1 MGVLRSDLIAHSQ
14 LTSANASVLFDG
26 GDGNAGSTG
35 LKTAD
40 SGNKYEIQ
48 SDIGELTIECWIYC
62 TSIEQTF
69 DTIWATNNYGVSG
82 NSANFY
88 QHYDGIYFTISG
100 LASDLDIRGLFE
112 ANKWYHVAT
121 TRKWSASKSTHQWR
135 IYVDGEVV
143 GYAETGSNIS
153 EGVLCIG
160 ANNYGSAFPAF
171 EFAGYISNFRMCKR
185 VLYKEKFTPSKFK
198 LKDVSGTV
206 LLCCQDASDDTAVT
220 VGDTLT
226 AGGSPTPGGFGPD
239 LKEDNTDTGPVFAD
253 GAVLDTLSYMVPPGG
268 TTAQSNRGRGVFG
281 GGYTSSPSGAAVK
294 RIYYIQIDS
303 MGTSA
308 EFGDTNKA
316 AAWGQGGCSSSTRG
330 LFTGGTNPTNLNDI
344 DYITIATTSNALDFG
359 DLSVTHGYTASCS
372 NNTRG
377 LTGGGRGNSPTQ
389 RLAQIDYNT
398 IATTGNGIDFGDLT
412 QSRMGL
418 GAVASSTRAV
428 FTGGNGSP
436 ADPSTVYNTID
447 YVEFATTANA
457 TDFGDMTDE
466 HTYHGSCSSS
476 TRGIIYGGV
485 TSYGPTVT
493 TNIIEY
499 ITIASTGSGT
509 DFGDVRDDGEHAHG
523 TSNSIRGVFAGGVNP
538 YRNSIDFITI
548 TTTGN
553 GVDWGDLPIASG
565 SYAYAAGLSDSHGGL
580 S

>member
-1 MGVLRSDLIAHSQ
+1 MGILRSDIVSHSQ
-14 LTSANASVLFDG
+14 LQPTGSVAFDG
-26 GDGNAGSTG
+26 TTD
-35 LKTAD
+35 
-40 SGNKYEIQ
+40 Y
-48 SDIGELTIECWIYC
+48 LTIPASAAWLSGIANSTTKKSFTVEWWQY
-62 TSIEQTF
+62 
-69 DTIWATNNYGVSG
+69 WNAVSG
-82 NSANFY
+82 YVDLLDVNYTAGLLLEAANGKY
-88 QHYDGIYFTISG
+88 TVYAGGGSQGV
-100 LASDLDIRGLFE
+100 E
-112 ANKWYHVAT
+112 ATAAVTGQWYHYALVFYSGTPLAPGSIVLY
-121 TRKWSASKSTHQWR
+121 R
-135 IYVDGEVV
+135 DGEVSASGNVAGNIQV
-143 GYAETGSNIS
+143 GNSST
-153 EGVLCIG
+153 VLSIG
-160 ANNYGSAFPAF
+160 AKQSNGAYSLN
-171 EFAGYISNFRMCKR
+171 GYISNFRWCDR
-185 VLYKEKFTPSKFK
+185 VVYNAPFTPPKFE
-198 LKDVSGTV
+198 LTAIAGTQ
-206 LLCCQDASDDTAVT
+206 LLCCQSSSSVT
-220 VGDTLT
+220 E
-226 AGGSPTPGGFGPD
+226 AAAIPGGLSITANGNAAASAFAPDIKKDNTDIGPVF
-239 LKEDNTDTGPVFAD
+239 EDNTKF
-253 GAVLDTLSYMVPPGG
+253 DTLSYMVPPGG

-281 GGYTSSPSGAAVK
+281 GGYTTVPSGAAVK

-330 LFTGGTNPTNLNDI
+330 LFTGGTNPTNLDTI

-359 DLSVTHGYTASCS
+359 DLNVQHGYTASCS

-377 LTGGGRGNSPTQ
+377 LTGGGRGGSPTA

-398 IATTGNGIDFGDLT
+398 IATLGNGQDFGDLT

-436 ADPSTVYNTID
+436 ADPSTVYNIID

-485 TSYGPTVT
+485 TSYGPTVR

-499 ITIASTGSGT
+499 ITIASTGNGT

-553 GVDWGDLPIASG
+553 GVDWGDLPDSSG
-565 SYAYAAGLSDSHGGL
+565 SYAYAAGLSDSHGGI